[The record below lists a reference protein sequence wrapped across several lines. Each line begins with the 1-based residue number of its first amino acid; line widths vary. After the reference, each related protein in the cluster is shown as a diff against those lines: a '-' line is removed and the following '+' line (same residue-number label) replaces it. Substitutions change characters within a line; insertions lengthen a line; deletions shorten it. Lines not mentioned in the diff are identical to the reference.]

1 MCAHE
6 DDVITVEVTKCTSRR
21 RVHYATETVITSS
34 ECATLKHAARL
45 SVL

>member
-6 DDVITVEVTKCTSRR
+6 DDVITVEV
-21 RVHYATETVITSS
+21 ETVITSS